1 MLSVGDTSNVDL
13 VTQTADFSGQV
24 RPRKVDILNVDDI
37 PDDNIEGDSS
47 VLIAEQK
54 ADPSLALYR
63 KAAEAGRLDVVV
75 HRSILYHIEQVE
87 GQPVCQLCVPEG
99 RRASVLKLAYD
110 SVFGVTLVK
119 GKPGSG
125 SVCFSSGLSCVSLC
139 STMFDSVLTVSC
151 ALGQ

>member
-1 MLSVGDTSNVDL
+1 MF
-13 VTQTADFSGQV
+13 TADFSGQV
-24 RPRKVDILNVDDI
+24 RPREVDILNVDDI
-37 PDDNIEGDSS
+37 LEDSIEGDSS

-63 KAAEAGRLDVVV
+63 KAAEAGRPDVVV

-87 GQPVCQLCVPEG
+87 GQPVVSCAC
-99 RRASVLKLAYD
+99 LKAAEPVCSNWHTIQSL
-110 SVFGVTLVK
+110 GVTLVK

-125 SVCFSSGLSCVSLC
+125 SVCLSSGLSCVSLC